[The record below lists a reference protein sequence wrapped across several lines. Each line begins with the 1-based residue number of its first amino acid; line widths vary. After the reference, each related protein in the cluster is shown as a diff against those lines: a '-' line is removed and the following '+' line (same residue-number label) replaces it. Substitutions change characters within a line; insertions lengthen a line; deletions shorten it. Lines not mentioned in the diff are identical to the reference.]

1 MELTP
6 EQFEEI
12 LGRVVTDRL
21 EDSLQDVGQKIDN
34 LTTSVD
40 KVVKIFSDHLN
51 EEWPVHIHQVHSN
64 IEKRVKVIEGK
75 LKIKTI

>member
-12 LGRVVTDRL
+12 LGRVVTQRL
-21 EDSLQDVGQKIDN
+21 EDSLKDVGQKIDN

-51 EEWPVHIHQVHSN
+51 EEWPVHG
-64 IEKRVKVIEGK
+64 R
-75 LKIKTI
+75 KIK